1 MDIPQKIF
9 KSYDIRGVYP
19 EELNED
25 YAVPIIKAIYQVVQS
40 QLQTKKPLQFAVGR
54 DMRLSSPAI
63 FEAISKTLIELGAEV
78 IDLGIV
84 STPTFYYAVFKNQFD
99 GGVQITASH
108 NPGQYN
114 GIKIV
119 RKSPTG
125 LVKIGK
131 STGMD
136 DIKTLSLRGAKDYT
150 AQTSELC
157 LSPSAKRKKNG
168 FKTGTITQKSGVV
181 VEEVENALRIAGNPK
196 LNAYKVVADAA
207 NALGALYIEELFKTI
222 PGELIKMN
230 FELDGTFPAHQADP
244 LQKETLVDLQKKV
257 IEEGADIGLAPDGDG
272 DRLFFIDEKG
282 EIVPPSIITAIVA
295 RELLKK
301 HKGATVLG
309 DIRYIM
315 TPKKIVEELGG
326 TFVITKVGHS
336 FITEKLHETGGVFA
350 GESSSHYFFKETGN
364 AESQIPMILIIL
376 KVMTQENKKLSE
388 IVNSLKRSHES
399 GEYNFEVKNAKEV
412 MEAMKKEF
420 PEGEVSELDGV
431 SISYADWRVSL
442 RSSNTEPLLRLNVEV
457 ELGGDIEGT
466 KNKMIDLIKKHAV
479 FEENTS
485 H

>member
-1 MDIPQKIF
+1 MDKSTTPPEKIF
-9 KSYDIRGVYP
+9 KSYDIRGIYP
-19 EELNED
+19 EEINEEF
-25 YAVPIIKAIYQVVQS
+25 AVPITRAIYKVIS
-40 QLQTKKPLQFAVGR
+40 DQLQASKSLTIAVGR

-63 FEAISKTLIELGAEV
+63 FESVTKTLIELGAQV

-84 STPTFYYAVFKNQFD
+84 STPTFYFAVFKNQYD

-108 NPGQYN
+108 NPKEYN

-136 DIKTLSLRGAKDYT
+136 DIKKLSIEGVDLPKVDGG
-150 AQTSELC
+150 S
-157 LSPSAKRKKNG
+157 
-168 FKTGTITQKSGVV
+168 ITQKIGVV
-181 VEEVENALRIAGNPK
+181 KEEVKNALNIAGNPK
-196 LNAYKVVADAA
+196 LNKFKIVADAA
-207 NALGALYIEELFKTI
+207 NALGALYIEELFKHI

-244 LQKETLVDLQKKV
+244 LQAETLVDLQKKV
-257 IEEGADIGLAPDGDG
+257 LEEKADLGLAPDGDG

-282 EIVPPSIITAIVA
+282 QIVPPSIITALVA

-326 TFVITKVGHS
+326 TFVITKVGHA

-350 GESSSHYFFKETGN
+350 GESSAHYFFKETGN
-364 AESQIPMILIIL
+364 AESQLPMILTVL
-376 KVMTQENKKLSE
+376 KVMTEEGKKLSE
-388 IVNSLKRSHES
+388 IAESLKRSHES
-399 GEYNFEVKNAKEV
+399 GETNFRVKNAPELINV
-412 MEAMKKEF
+412 IKKEF
-420 PEGEVSELDGV
+420 ADGEVNELDGV
-431 SISYADWRVSL
+431 AITFADWRLSL
-442 RSSNTEPLLRLNVEV
+442 RSSNTEPLLRLN
-457 ELGGDIEGT
+457 IEAEADGIIEE
-466 KNKMIDLIKKHAV
+466 KKKKVVGLIEKHAL
-479 FEENTS
+479 FD
-485 H
+485 

>member
-1 MDIPQKIF
+1 MDRVLPPEKIF

-19 EELNED
+19 TEINED
-25 YAVPIIKAIYQVVQS
+25 FAIPIIKAIYKV
-40 QLQTKKPLQFAVGR
+40 LQTQLETDAPLTIAVGR

-63 FEAISKTLIELGAEV
+63 FKAVSETLVELGVKV

-84 STPTFYYAVFKNQFD
+84 STPTFYYAVFKNKFD

-119 RKSPTG
+119 RISPTG

-136 DIKTLSLRGAKDYT
+136 DIKKLAIEGVDLSSIDGGSIEKM
-150 AQTSELC
+150 E
-157 LSPSAKRKKNG
+157 
-168 FKTGTITQKSGVV
+168 GVV
-181 VEEVENALRIAGNPK
+181 VEEVENAISIAGNPNLK
-196 LNAYKVVADAA
+196 SYKVVADAA
-207 NALGALYIEELFKTI
+207 NALGALYIEELFKKI
-222 PGELIKMN
+222 PGELVKMN
-230 FELDGTFPAHQADP
+230 FELDGTFPSHQADP

-257 IEEGADIGLAPDGDG
+257 VDEGADLGLAPDGDG

-282 EIVPPSIITAIVA
+282 GIVPPSIITALVA
-295 RELLKK
+295 REVLKK
-301 HKGATVLG
+301 HKGATILG

-364 AESQIPMILIIL
+364 AESQIPMILLVL
-376 KVMTQENKKLSE
+376 KVMTTEGKKLSE
-388 IVNSLKRSHES
+388 IVDSLRRSHES

-412 MEAMKKEF
+412 MAAFKSEF

-431 SISYADWRVSL
+431 SISFADWRVSL

-457 ELGGDIEGT
+457 ELGGDIEGV
-466 KNKMIDLIKKHAV
+466 KEEMISLVKKHAV
-479 FEENTS
+479 FADEKTS
-485 H
+485 

>member
-1 MDIPQKIF
+1 MDKYTPPENIF
-9 KSYDIRGVYP
+9 KSYDIRGIYP
-19 EELNED
+19 KEINEQF
-25 YAVPIIKAIYQVVQS
+25 AIPITRSIYKLIS
-40 QLQTKKPLQFAVGR
+40 DQLETTKPLTIAVGR

-63 FEAISKTLIELGAEV
+63 FEQVSETLKALGAKV

-84 STPTFYYAVFKNQFD
+84 STPTFYYAVFKYGYD
-99 GGVQITASH
+99 GGIQITASH
-108 NPGQYN
+108 NPGEYN

-136 DIKTLSLRGAKDYT
+136 DIKTGSIDGVDLADQEGGSIT
-150 AQTSELC
+150 
-157 LSPSAKRKKNG
+157 KRD
-168 FKTGTITQKSGVV
+168 GVV
-181 VEEVENALRIAGNPK
+181 KEEVASALKIAGDIK
-196 LNAYKVVADAA
+196 LNKYKVVADAA
-207 NALGALYIEELFKTI
+207 NALGALYIEELFDHI
-222 PGELIKMN
+222 PGELIRMN

-257 IEEGADIGLAPDGDG
+257 LETGADLGLAPDGDG

-295 RELLKK
+295 KELLKK

-326 TFVITKVGHS
+326 TFVITRVGHA
-336 FITEKLHETGGVFA
+336 FITEKLHETGGIFA

-364 AESQIPMILIIL
+364 AESQIPMILTIL
-376 KVMTQENKKLSE
+376 KVMTEEGKKLSE
-388 IVNSLKRSHES
+388 IVESLRRSHES
-399 GEYNFEVKNAKEV
+399 GEFNFKVKNAGEV
-412 MEAMKKEF
+412 MEAVKQEF

-431 SISYADWRVSL
+431 AITFADWRLSL
-442 RSSNTEPLLRLNVEV
+442 RSSNTEPLLRLNIEV
-457 ELGGDIEGT
+457 DINGNIEEKKKQMIELI
-466 KNKMIDLIKKHAV
+466 NRHAV
-479 FEENTS
+479 FDQV
-485 H
+485 

>member
-1 MDIPQKIF
+1 MDKHIPPEKIF

-19 EELNED
+19 EEINED
-25 YAVPIIKAIYQVVQS
+25 FAVPITRAIYKLLLSARLQLADKL
-40 QLQTKKPLQFAVGR
+40 LQTQLETEKPLTIAVGR

-63 FEAISKTLIELGAEV
+63 FKAVSETLVELGAKV

-84 STPTFYYAVFKNQFD
+84 STPTFYYAVFKKKYD
-99 GGVQITASH
+99 GGLQITASH
-108 NPGQYN
+108 NPKQYN

-119 RKSPTG
+119 RISPTG

-136 DIKTLSLRGAKDYT
+136 NIKKLAIDGINMSQIDG
-150 AQTSELC
+150 
-157 LSPSAKRKKNG
+157 
-168 FKTGTITQKSGVV
+168 GTITKMEGVV
-181 VEEVENALRIAGNPK
+181 VEEVQNALRIAGNPK
-196 LNAYKVVADAA
+196 LNEYKVVADAA
-207 NALGALYIEELFKTI
+207 NALGALYIEELFKHI
-222 PGELIKMN
+222 PGNLIKMN

-244 LQKETLVDLQKKV
+244 LQKETLVDLQKRV
-257 IEEGADIGLAPDGDG
+257 IEEKADLGLAPDGDG

-282 EIVPPSIITAIVA
+282 EIIPPSIITAIVA

-315 TPKKIVEELGG
+315 TPQKIVEELGG
-326 TFVITKVGHS
+326 TFVITKVGHA

-350 GESSSHYFFKETGN
+350 GESSAHYFFKETGN
-364 AESQIPMILIIL
+364 AESQLPMILTIL
-376 KVMTQENKKLSE
+376 KVITEEDKKISE
-388 IVNSLKRSHES
+388 IVNDLKRSHES
-399 GEYNFEVKNAKEV
+399 GEFNFEVKNAKEV
-412 MEAMKKEF
+412 MEAIKKEF

-431 SISYADWRVSL
+431 SISFADWRLSL

-457 ELGGDIEGT
+457 ELGGDIEGI
-466 KNKMIDLIKKHAV
+466 KNKMIGLIKKHAV
-479 FEENTS
+479 FEENSS

>member
-1 MDIPQKIF
+1 MDKQTPPEKIF
-9 KSYDIRGVYP
+9 KSYDIRGIYP
-19 EELNED
+19 EEINEKF
-25 YAVPIIKAIYQVVQS
+25 AFPIIRAIYKLIS
-40 QLQTKKPLQFAVGR
+40 NQLETDKPLTIAVGR

-63 FEAISKTLIELGAEV
+63 FKAVSKTLVELGAQV

-84 STPTFYYAVFKNQFD
+84 STPTFYYAVFKNGYD

-108 NPGQYN
+108 NPKEYN

-119 RKSPTG
+119 RISPTG

-136 DIKTLSLRGAKDYT
+136 DIKRMAIEGVDL
-150 AQTSELC
+150 
-157 LSPSAKRKKNG
+157 PSIDG
-168 FKTGTITQKSGVV
+168 GSITQREDVV
-181 VEEVENALRIAGNPK
+181 VEEVKNALRIAGNPK
-196 LNAYKVVADAA
+196 INSYKIVADAA
-207 NALGALYIEELFKTI
+207 NALGALYIEELFKHI

-257 IEEGADIGLAPDGDG
+257 VEEGADLGLAPDGDG

-376 KVMTQENKKLSE
+376 KVMTEEKKKLSE
-388 IVNSLKRSHES
+388 IVNFLRRSHES
-399 GEYNFEVKNAKEV
+399 GEFNFEVKNAKEV
-412 MEAMKKEF
+412 MEAVKEEF

-431 SISYADWRVSL
+431 SISFADWRVSL

-466 KNKMIDLIKKHAV
+466 KNKMVSLIKKHAV
-479 FEENTS
+479 FEDLQK
-485 H
+485 